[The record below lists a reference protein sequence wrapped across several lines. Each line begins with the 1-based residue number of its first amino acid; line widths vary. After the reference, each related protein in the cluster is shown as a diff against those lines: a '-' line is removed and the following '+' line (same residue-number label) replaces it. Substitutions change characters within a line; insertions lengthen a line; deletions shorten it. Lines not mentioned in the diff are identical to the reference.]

1 MFMLLV
7 FLGDNMV
14 SIFEVTTRVNTELL
28 YQRNDTSDV
37 RLGETVLTD
46 PKQYDAADVVLLGC
60 PQDEGVRRN
69 KGRVGAKDAP
79 NAIRRCLYRY
89 VAIEGLAFFDLG
101 NTIIQD
107 TLEATHDAHRE
118 IVLQVLRDGKNIVVL
133 GGGNDVSYPDCS
145 ALAMETQGDI
155 LAFNIDAHFDV
166 RVDEPRNSGTPY
178 RQLLEEGHIK
188 PENFAEI
195 GSLLFANSDNYRE
208 YLNEKAVRI
217 YDIHQVNEIG
227 IPMLVKNL
235 LREVDFQ
242 AIFWGLDMDV
252 VRAADAPGVS
262 AVNPIGITGMEFA
275 QVGSLAGFEARTR
288 IFEITEV
295 NPTYDIDE
303 RTCRL
308 AAAAVWNFLASV
320 AANISEGLF

>member
-7 FLGDNMV
+7 FLGDHMV
-14 SIFEVTTRVNTELL
+14 SIFEATTRVNPELL
-28 YQRNDTSDV
+28 YRRDDVNDV
-37 RLGETVLTD
+37 RLGETVHTE
-46 PKQYDAADVVLLGC
+46 PAQYDKADLVLLGC

-69 KGRVGAKDAP
+69 KGRGGAQDAP
-79 NAIRRCLYRY
+79 DAIRRCLYRY
-89 VAIEGLAFFDLG
+89 VTIEGLQFFDLG

-118 IVLQVLRDGKNIVVL
+118 IVRQVLRDGKRLVAL
-133 GGGNDVSYPDCS
+133 GGGNDVSYPDCA
-145 ALAMETQGDI
+145 ALAMETEGDI
-155 LAFNIDAHFDV
+155 LAFNMDAHFDV
-166 RVDEPRNSGTPY
+166 RADEPRNSGTPY
-178 RQLLEEGHIK
+178 RQLLEEGLVK

-195 GSLLFANSDNYRE
+195 GSLPFANSDTYRE
-208 YLNEKAVRI
+208 YLNEQAIRI

-227 IPMLVKNL
+227 IPKLVKGL
-235 LREVDFQ
+235 FPEVDFQ

-262 AVNPIGITGMEFA
+262 AVNPLGITGTEFV
-275 QVGSLAGFEARTR
+275 QIGTLAGFEARTR

-308 AAAAVWNFLASV
+308 AAAAIWYFLGATM
-320 AANISEGLF
+320 NTDDP

>member
-1 MFMLLV
+1 MKL
-7 FLGDNMV
+7 
-14 SIFEVTTRVNTELL
+14 FEQTTSVNPELL
-28 YQRNDTSDV
+28 FRREDVNDV

-46 PKQYDAADVVLLGC
+46 AAQYDTADIVLLGC

-79 NAIRRCLYRY
+79 DAIRRCLYRY
-89 VAIEGLAFFDLG
+89 VTIEGLQFFDLG
-101 NTIIQD
+101 NTVIQD

-118 IVLQVLRDGKNIVVL
+118 VVRQVLRDGKKLVVL

-145 ALAMETQGDI
+145 ALAMETDGDI

-166 RVDEPRNSGTPY
+166 RADEPRNSGTPY
-178 RQLLEEGHIK
+178 RQLLEEGHVK

-208 YLNEKAVRI
+208 YLNAKAVRI

-227 IPMLVKNL
+227 IPMLVKNMW
-235 LREVDFQ
+235 REVDFQ

-275 QVGSLAGFEARTR
+275 QIGSLAGFAARTR

-308 AAAAVWNFLASV
+308 AAAATWNFLASV

>member
-1 MFMLLV
+1 MTEL
-7 FLGDNMV
+7 
-14 SIFEVTTRVNTELL
+14 FEQTTRVNPELL
-28 YQRNDTSDV
+28 FRRNDVNDV
-37 RLGETVLTD
+37 RFGETVLTD
-46 PKQYDAADVVLLGC
+46 PAQYEAADVVLLGC

-69 KGRVGAKDAP
+69 NGRVGAKDAP
-79 NAIRRCLYRY
+79 DAIRRCLYRY
-89 VAIEGLAFFDLG
+89 VTIEGLNFFDLG
-101 NTIIQD
+101 NTIIQG
-107 TLEATHDAHRE
+107 TLEATHDVHRE
-118 IVLQVLRDGKNIVVL
+118 VVRQVLREGKRLVIL

-145 ALAMETQGDI
+145 ALAMETKGDI

-166 RVDEPRNSGTPY
+166 RADEPRNSGTPY

-195 GSLLFANSDNYRE
+195 GSLLFANSEIYRD
-208 YLNEKAVRI
+208 YLNDKAVRI

-227 IPMLVKNL
+227 IPKLVKSL
-235 LREVDFQ
+235 LSEVAFQ
-242 AIFWGLDMDV
+242 AIFWGLDMDI

-262 AVNPIGITGMEFA
+262 ALNPMGITGTEFV
-275 QVGSLAGFEARTR
+275 QIGTIAGFETHTR

-308 AAAAVWNFLASV
+308 AASAIWYFLAAV
-320 AANISEGLF
+320 AANISEGL

>member
-1 MFMLLV
+1 MNL
-7 FLGDNMV
+7 
-14 SIFEVTTRVNTELL
+14 FEQTTRINPELL
-28 YQRNDTSDV
+28 FRRDDANDV
-37 RLGETVLTD
+37 RLGETVLTELA
-46 PKQYDAADVVLLGC
+46 QYDAADVILLGC

-79 NAIRRCLYRY
+79 DAVRRCLYRY
-89 VAIEGLAFFDLG
+89 VTIEGLQFFDLG

-107 TLEATHDAHRE
+107 TLEATHDDHRA
-118 IVLQVLRDGKNIVVL
+118 VVRQVLRDGKRLVVL

-145 ALAMETQGDI
+145 ALAMATEGDI
-155 LAFNIDAHFDV
+155 LALNIDAHFDV
-166 RVDEPRNSGTPY
+166 RADESRNSGTPY
-178 RQLLEEGHIK
+178 RQLLEENHIK

-195 GSLLFANSDNYRE
+195 GSLLFANSETYRE
-208 YLNEKAVRI
+208 YLNEKAIRI

-227 IPMLVKNL
+227 IPKIAKSLFA
-235 LREVDFQ
+235 EVEFQ

-262 AVNPIGITGMEFA
+262 AVNPMGITGTEFV
-275 QVGSLAGFEARTR
+275 QIGSLAGFESRTR

-308 AAAAVWNFLASV
+308 AAAAIWNFLASI
-320 AANISEGLF
+320 AANIIEGLF